1 MDISFC
7 LIRSPS
13 SSNHPLPPPLPPSPL
28 LIVFVFVSLSL
39 LLSLLL
45 AHSLAQTK
53 LYETN
58 KAMVFAGMYL
68 QVYQCMCSSEKDQA
82 EERWREG
89 NRVCEGKIESECS
102 RESVCVRVGDGI
114 HSDERATER
123 EREREIKPGQ
133 SDGMQPFSIIFLFKH
148 FFAKFV
154 LKNLGLIFN
163 QNLL

>member
-13 SSNHPLPPPLPPSPL
+13 SSNHPLPPSLPLSPV
-28 LIVFVFVSLSL
+28 LIVLVFVSLSL

-82 EERWREG
+82 EKRWREG
-89 NRVCEGKIESECS
+89 NEVCEGKIESECS
-102 RESVCVRVGDGI
+102 REIVCVLVMAYIVMR
-114 HSDERATER
+114 EQLKER
-123 EREREIKPGQ
+123 EREK
-133 SDGMQPFSIIFLFKH
+133 
-148 FFAKFV
+148 
-154 LKNLGLIFN
+154 
-163 QNLL
+163 